1 MASLHNFKHS
11 KQKYSWINNIGNKV
25 KSVAEFVGTAKGL
38 YDIGRG
44 IYSGFQVAA
53 PIVAG
58 LL

>member
-1 MASLHNFKHS
+1 MHRKHRGFGGQLQHAVERGLGWAS
-11 KQKYSWINNIGNKV
+11 
-25 KSVAEFVGTAKGL
+25 TAKGL

-44 IYSGFQVAA
+44 LYTAGSYIA